1 MILVDTS
8 VIIDYARGRDARLT
22 QLLPTVSPA
31 VCGIV
36 RAELLCGARDAR
48 HHASLLALLG
58 PFQAVSI
65 SEAVWDAVGENLA
78 SLRRAGITVP
88 FTDVVI
94 ATVAIENGLEL
105 WARDQQYALM
115 QNVMAGLRLFHEP
128 P

>member
-8 VIIDYARGRDARLT
+8 VVIDYARGRDARLM

-48 HHASLLALLG
+48 HRTILLALLS
-58 PFQAVSI
+58 PFQVAPI
-65 SEAVWDAVGENLA
+65 QEGTWEAVGDNLA
-78 SLRRAGITVP
+78 ALRRAGITVP
-88 FTDVVI
+88 FADAVI

-105 WARDQQYALM
+105 WTRDRQYSLLHNALP
-115 QNVMAGLRLFHEP
+115 GLRLFKEQP
-128 P
+128 